1 MPYPMQNLLDL
12 DPARLAHWLAER
24 GEKPF
29 RARQVSRWVHQRYAA
44 DIASMTDLAKSLRT
58 SLAADAEI
66 RAPRVLRDTIASDGT
81 RKWLL
86 DAGNGNAVEAV
97 YIPEDDRGT
106 LCISSQAGCA
116 LDCAFCSTG
125 RQGFNRNL
133 TTGEIVG
140 QLWHANRTLLTSRG
154 ANSAPSGSSAAAK
167 PQAWGDHIRAEGPPR
182 GANSAPSGGSA
193 AAKPQA
199 WGDHIRAEGPPRGA
213 NSAPSGGSAAAKP
226 QAWGDHTRAPITNV
240 VMMGM
245 GEPLAN
251 FDNVVPALRL
261 FLDDNAYGLSRRRV
275 TLSTSGL
282 VPWIDRLRDE
292 CPVALAVSLHAPDDA
307 LRDRL
312 VPINRRHPLS
322 TLMAACL
329 RYLDR
334 APRDF
339 LTFEYVMLDGV
350 NDQPAH
356 AAALIALVRDVPC
369 KLNLIPFNPF
379 PGSGFTTTP
388 RERIRGFAHAL
399 QDAGIVAT
407 IRKTRGQDIDAA
419 CGQLA
424 GQVNDRT
431 KHRLATRIPLA
442 VAR

>member
-12 DPARLAHWLAER
+12 DPASLAHWFAER

-58 SLAADAEI
+58 SLAGDAEI
-66 RAPRVLRDTIASDGT
+66 RAPGVLRDTTASDGT

-140 QLWHANRTLLTSRG
+140 QLWHANRTLLTES
-154 ANSAPSGSSAAAK
+154 
-167 PQAWGDHIRAEGPPR
+167 IRAEG
-182 GANSAPSGGSA
+182 A
-193 AAKPQA
+193 
-199 WGDHIRAEGPPRGA
+199 PRGA

-251 FDNVVPALRL
+251 YDNVVPALRL

-379 PGSGFTTTP
+379 PGSGFTTSP

>member
-1 MPYPMQNLLDL
+1 MGSDPAPMKNLLDL
-12 DPARLAHWLAER
+12 DPAALTEWLSKR
-24 GEKPF
+24 GQKPF
-29 RARQVSRWVHQRYAA
+29 RARQLSRWVHQRFESDFAA
-44 DIASMTDLAKSLRT
+44 MTDLAGDFRT
-58 SLAADAEI
+58 ALASEAAVVGPEVI
-66 RAPRVLRDTIASDGT
+66 RDTTASDGT

-86 DAGNGNAVEAV
+86 DAGAGNAVEAV
-97 YIPEDDRGT
+97 YIPETDRGT

-140 QLWHANRTLLTSRG
+140 QLWHANRMLLADG
-154 ANSAPSGSSAAAK
+154 DASAVPWVKAG
-167 PQAWGDHIRAEGPPR
+167 H
-182 GANSAPSGGSA
+182 
-193 AAKPQA
+193 
-199 WGDHIRAEGPPRGA
+199 
-213 NSAPSGGSAAAKP
+213 
-226 QAWGDHTRAPITNV
+226 APITNV

-292 CPVALAVSLHAPDDA
+292 CPVALAVSLHAPTDE

-312 VPINRRHPLS
+312 VPINRKHPLA
-322 TLMAACL
+322 TLMAACI
-329 RYLDR
+329 RYIER

-339 LTFEYVMLDGV
+339 VTFEYVMLDGV
-350 NDQPAH
+350 NDQPEH
-356 AAALIALVRDVPC
+356 ARALIELVRDVPC

-379 PGSGFTTTP
+379 PGSGFTTSP
-388 RERIRGFAHAL
+388 RDRIRAFAATL
-399 QDAGIVAT
+399 QDAGLVST
-407 IRKTRGQDIDAA
+407 IRKTRGDDIDAA

-424 GQVNDRT
+424 GQVQDRT
-431 KHRLATRIPLA
+431 RRRLATRIH
-442 VAR
+442 VAAAR